1 MVCAPFHSVMATP
14 LLVASEILLCV
25 HLEDQYVV
33 YDRFGCVLLLL
44 AFGYDFGTVLGFLAI
59 VQYYLP

>member
-1 MVCAPFHSVMATP
+1 MCLFMIDLVVSLTP
-14 LLVASEILLCV
+14 CVA
-25 HLEDQYVV
+25 VV